1 MASKATD
8 QAEESESKVK
18 TLRKEKDELL
28 QAFSIEKQD
37 LMTKLTQLQQII
49 ADKDQELKDI
59 DQEAEDQTA
68 PRANSMARDRGSS
81 EDWET
86 ESEVRAAQCETGIEM
101 VELCDRA

>member
-1 MASKATD
+1 MTFQVTIWISFYFFPQELAELASKATD

-49 ADKDQELKDI
+49 ADKDQELKVCKKNLKVF
-59 DQEAEDQTA
+59 TH
-68 PRANSMARDRGSS
+68 P
-81 EDWET
+81 
-86 ESEVRAAQCETGIEM
+86 C
-101 VELCDRA
+101 

>member
-37 LMTKLTQLQQII
+37 LINKLTQLQQII
-49 ADKDQELKDI
+49 ADKDQELKVCKKKSKSVHASLLSI
-59 DQEAEDQTA
+59 RICKMSLTVQ
-68 PRANSMARDRGSS
+68 
-81 EDWET
+81 
-86 ESEVRAAQCETGIEM
+86 
-101 VELCDRA
+101 